1 MDRTWVRE
9 HWPFVVGA
17 AIIVAGNIFIVVR
30 GGDWRPGAPPFLL
43 AVVVVLVLEIGR
55 AVYRRFE

>member
-9 HWPFVVGA
+9 NWPFVVGA
-17 AIIVAGNIFIVVR
+17 AIIVVGNVFLVVQ

-43 AVVVVLVLEIGR
+43 AIVVVLVLEIGR

>member
-17 AIIVAGNIFIVVR
+17 AIIVVGNVFLVVQ

-43 AVVVVLVLEIGR
+43 AIVVVLVLEIGR